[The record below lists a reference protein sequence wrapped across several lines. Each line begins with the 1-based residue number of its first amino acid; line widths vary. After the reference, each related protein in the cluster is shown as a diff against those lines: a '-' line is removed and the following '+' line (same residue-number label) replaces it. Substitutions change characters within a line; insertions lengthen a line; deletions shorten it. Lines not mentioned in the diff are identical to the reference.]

1 MSYNKLK
8 NCRCYDSIVNTV
20 NDLYSLLNEYINS
33 TDWDENI
40 KQEFIN
46 NLNNL
51 RFSDMEFNGK
61 LSFNNNVNYK
71 FKKEYDIMTIKITSI
86 LRDDMHDST
95 TINITYTPYQTER
108 KSGLSYSDNRNHSR
122 TVRIAIDSDNNIKVK
137 S

>member
-40 KQEFIN
+40 KQKFIN
-46 NLNNL
+46 NLKNL